1 MNAQV
6 NLIFQISPILA
17 VDRMLASE
25 LNGLRVYAAAMKMIG
40 NVVDEIID
48 PQAYTLTDLEVKL
61 QKDAARTIFGES
73 FTFASPKVRVPVST
87 VDKIGNGIILKFTI
101 DQLEEHIHKT

>member
-1 MNAQV
+1 
-6 NLIFQISPILA
+6 
-17 VDRMLASE
+17 MLASE

-87 VDKIGNGIILKFTI
+87 VDKIGDGIILKFTI
-101 DQLEEHIHKT
+101 DQLKEHIHKT